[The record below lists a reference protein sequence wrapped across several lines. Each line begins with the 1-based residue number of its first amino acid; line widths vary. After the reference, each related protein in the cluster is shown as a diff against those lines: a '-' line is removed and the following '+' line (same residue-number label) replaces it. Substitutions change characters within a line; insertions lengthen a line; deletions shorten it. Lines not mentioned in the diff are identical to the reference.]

1 MGKMSMEIMAPAGSM
16 ESLQAAIQAGA
27 DAVYFGVEQLN
38 MRAKSAASFTVA
50 DIPEIVQRCTAH
62 GIKTYLTLNTTM
74 YDHDRQLISTIIS
87 HARAAGVNAII
98 AADFAVMKE
107 CKRQGMGLHISTQAN
122 VTNID
127 TVEFFAEYADLIV
140 LSREL
145 TLTQVRNIVREI
157 ASRDIRGPKNELIK
171 IEVFAHGA
179 LCMAVSGKCYL
190 SLDSNNSSANRGA
203 CVQNC
208 RHKYLVT
215 DLDNGKQLEIDNK
228 YIMSAKDLCTIDF
241 LDKIAETGIS
251 VLKIEGRGRS
261 ADYVYTTTKCYKE
274 AAQAIAGNTWS
285 EEKIA
290 KWKERLST
298 VFNRGFWDGYYLGRQ
313 LGAWS
318 DTDGSQATRK
328 KIYICKAVKYYPRI
342 GMAEF
347 IMEAGTVSLEDEL
360 LLIGPVTGIV
370 SQIVESI
377 HINNGPASVAEKG
390 NNIAIPFKEK
400 VRPGDKL
407 YKIVTTEYA

>member
-1 MGKMSMEIMAPAGSM
+1 MEIMAPVGSW

-27 DAVYFGVEQLN
+27 GSIYFGVEQLN
-38 MRAKSAASFTVA
+38 MRVKSAASLTIG
-50 DIPEIVQRCTAH
+50 DIPEIVSRCAAH
-62 GIKTYLTLNTTM
+62 GMNSYLTLNTTM
-74 YDHDRQLISTIIS
+74 YDHDRQLVSAIIREAKAS
-87 HARAAGVNAII
+87 GVSAII
-98 AADFAVMKE
+98 AADFAVIKE
-107 CKRQGMGLHISTQAN
+107 CKKQGISLHISTQAN

-145 TLTQVRNIVREI
+145 TLKQVKDIVREI
-157 ASRDIRGPKNELIK
+157 KTRDIRGPKGELVR

-215 DLDNGKQLEIDNK
+215 DIDSGKELEIDNE

-241 LDKIAETGIS
+241 LDTIADAGVS

-261 ADYVYTTTKCYKE
+261 ADYVYTTVKCYKE
-274 AAQAIAGNTWS
+274 AVLALANGTYTQERITG
-285 EEKIA
+285 
-290 KWKERLST
+290 WKAELST
-298 VFNRGFWDGYYLGRQ
+298 VFNRGFWDGYYMGKQ
-313 LGAWS
+313 LGEWS
-318 DTDGSQATRK
+318 NTDGSQATKK
-328 KIYICKAVKYYPRI
+328 KIFLGKAVKYYPRI
-342 GMAEF
+342 GVAEF
-347 IMEAGTVSLEDEL
+347 ALEAGSVAIGDEL
-360 LLIGPVTGIV
+360 LLTGPLTGIISTKAETV
-370 SQIVESI
+370 HLNTGAVDI
-377 HINNGPASVAEKG
+377 AEKG
-390 NNIAIPFKEK
+390 SNCSIPFAEK

-407 YKIVTTEYA
+407 YKIVATEYA

>member
-1 MGKMSMEIMAPAGSM
+1 MEIMAPVGSW

-27 DAVYFGVEQLN
+27 DSIYFGVEQLN
-38 MRAKSAASFTVA
+38 MRVKSAASLTVE
-50 DIPEIVQRCTAH
+50 DIPEVVERCAAH

-74 YDHDRQLISTIIS
+74 YDHDRQLIAAIVGACKT
-87 HARAAGVNAII
+87 AGVNAVI
-98 AADFAVMKE
+98 ASDFAVLNE
-107 CKRQGMGLHISTQAN
+107 CKRQGVSIHISTQAN

-127 TVEFFAEYADLIV
+127 TVAFFAAYADLIV

-145 TLTQVRNIVREI
+145 TLNQVKGITREI
-157 ASRDIRGPKNELIK
+157 KSRDIRGPKGELMK

-215 DLDNGKQLEIDNK
+215 DLDNGKELEIDHE

-241 LDKIAETGIS
+241 LDKIADAGAS

-261 ADYVYTTTKCYKE
+261 ADYVYTTVKCYK
-274 AAQAIAGNTWS
+274 QAVLALADGAYTPD
-285 EEKIA
+285 KIA
-290 KWKERLST
+290 TWRQELGT

-313 LGAWS
+313 LGEWS
-318 DTDGSQATRK
+318 ATEGSQATKK
-328 KIYICKAVKYYPRI
+328 KIYLGKAVKYYPRI
-342 GMAEF
+342 GVAEF
-347 IMEAGTVSLEDEL
+347 LLESAGLKLGDEL
-360 LLIGPVTGIV
+360 LLMGPTTGLV
-370 SQIVESI
+370 SQ
-377 HINNGPASVAEKG
+377 VAERIHVNNSPVDIADKG
-390 NNIAIPFKEK
+390 TSISVPFAGK

-407 YKIVTTEYA
+407 YKMVTTGYA